1 MSKKKQWN
9 HPKTVFEEYKQG
21 QNYKTGL
28 DTRGLY
34 EQNRI
39 NQRFYEGDQWYG
51 VQAGDKKA
59 LVRYNIIRRAG
70 KYMQAMVDGKK

>member
-1 MSKKKQWN
+1 MSEKKQWN

-21 QNYKTGL
+21 QNYKAGL
-28 DTRGLY
+28 GERGLY

-70 KYMQAMVDGKK
+70 KYMQAMVDG